1 MTASEPLPHFVD
13 DLLGYLHETHPT
25 HATLDGVHTHDDLLE
40 DLSRQGIE
48 GETHALAGYLRRL
61 DEIDP
66 GSLTQSSVSST
77 GCSSSNIRGRM
88 FELEEVRTW
97 ERNPQFYADILASS
111 LAGQA
116 LFTHAPAAER
126 ARRVLS
132 KLRQTPRLIQAARD
146 NIKDPPG
153 IFVKVGIET
162 MRGALKFIDDDLP
175 RAFSDVDDLHLLGDL
190 ADAQTEASQAVG
202 AYLEY
207 LETDL
212 APRARAS
219 FRLGR
224 EKFEQK
230 LKLEEGIAL
239 PVDRLLAIAT
249 RELQA
254 TQEAFKSAAGKM
266 NGGDPL
272 AAWAQTKAESPG
284 ARRARRRSVASS
296 STSCATFLERQSII
310 SLPAG
315 EPITVAPT
323 PDFYRWS
330 FASMWTPGPFES
342 KPTRA
347 YYYLTDVDPSW
358 PPDRQQEHLRDYNL
372 PTLWSISIHEVYP
385 GHFLHYQHLRRV
397 ESKARKSILFAP
409 ASFVEGWAHYCEQM
423 MVEAGFGRDDPG
435 VKLGQLAEAL
445 IRLVRFIVGIKLHAE
460 DMSVEQGV
468 RLFREE
474 AFMEEASARREA
486 ERGTFDPTYL
496 VYTAGKLMLLKL
508 RQDYKQQQGKAYSA
522 AAVPRHAA
530 RQRHGALL
538 AASSAD
544 ARRRQRRPARLVTRA
559 SHASLRIPMRRLRPP
574 LRGDPEVLGCAARDM
589 PEMRRPRSQADVGAG
604 VSVQGHRLVRH
615 RLTRKGQGARRRRF
629 EPTAPRAKA
638 RRTPRKTARQRK
650 ARTKARRK
658 AAKDNKQRRVVSE
671 KRNEHVDRPRR
682 PRRRRTP
689 AADVCSCATSRFRIQ
704 SSSGNP

>member
-1 MTASEPLPHFVD
+1 MIASEPLPHFVD

-40 DLSRQGIE
+40 DVSRHGIDSE
-48 GETHALAGYLRRL
+48 AHALAGYLRRL
-61 DEIDP
+61 DEINRDA
-66 GSLTQSSVSST
+66 LTAVERLEHRMLTAHLQA
-77 GCSSSNIRGRM
+77 RM
-88 FELEEVRTW
+88 FELEAVRTW
-97 ERNPQFYADILASS
+97 ERNPQFYSDLLASS

-175 RAFSDVDDLHLLGDL
+175 RAFADVDDLHLLGDL

-202 AYLEY
+202 GYVEY
-207 LETDL
+207 LETEV
-212 APRARAS
+212 APKARAS

-224 EKFEQK
+224 DKFEQK
-230 LKLEEGIAL
+230 LKLDEGIAL
-239 PVDRLLAIAT
+239 PIDRLLAIAT

-254 TQEAFKSAAGKM
+254 TQEAFRSLAGRM
-266 NGGDPL
+266 NGGDPMARL
-272 AAWAQTKAESPG
+272 GETKAEHPAPG
-284 ARRARRRSVASS
+284 ELVAAGRQQLDEL
-296 STSCATFLERQSII
+296 ATFLERQTLITM
-310 SLPAG
+310 PAG

-358 PPDRQQEHLRDYNL
+358 PAERQDEHLRDYNF

-397 ESKARKSILFAP
+397 ESKVRKSIMFAP

-423 MVEAGFGRDDPG
+423 MIEAGFGRQDPSI
-435 VKLGQLAEAL
+435 KLGQLAEAL
-445 IRLVRFIVGIKLHAE
+445 IRLVRFIVCIKLHAE

-468 RLFREE
+468 RFFRDE
-474 AFMEEASARREA
+474 AFMEESSARREA

-496 VYTAGKLMLLKL
+496 VYTVGKLMLLKL
-508 RQDYKQQQGKAYSA
+508 RQDYKQQQGKAF
-522 AAVPRHAA
+522 
-530 RQRHGALL
+530 
-538 AASSAD
+538 
-544 ARRRQRRPARLVTRA
+544 
-559 SHASLRIPMRRLRPP
+559 SLRTFHDTL
-574 LRGDPEVLGCAARDM
+574 L
-589 PEMRRPRSQADVGAG
+589 
-604 VSVQGHRLVRH
+604 
-615 RLTRKGQGARRRRF
+615 GQG
-629 EPTAPRAKA
+629 TAPFWLH
-638 RRTPRKTARQRK
+638 RQLML
-650 ARTKARRK
+650 
-658 AAKDNKQRRVVSE
+658 
-671 KRNEHVDRPRR
+671 
-682 PRRRRTP
+682 
-689 AADVCSCATSRFRIQ
+689 ADD
-704 SSSGNP
+704 SGDLLE